1 MAECTPMTPKAPER
15 PRMAAAAVARMPR
28 SRRLGTREAPLA
40 GPLPD
45 DDRLVAGEHVA
56 GEALLVGGDLG
67 ADLEADRRRRRPCGV
82 PSGCS
87 SRMAQCSTRRVSVS
101 TRTVSS
107 SSSARSVA
115 RSARPAEARHRRL
128 AVGALALGGGA
139 PRLGLGALAL
149 GDDALA
155 VGAAEL
161 ARELVD
167 DRGDDDDRRRRQQP
181 PAQLA
186 GVEAPVGERDARA
199 DEPEDRE
206 HGLERG
212 LAQAEVDR
220 VRA

>member
-1 MAECTPMTPKAPER
+1 MTPKAPER

-28 SRRLGTREAPLA
+28 SRRLGTLKRRSLAHSQTMIGSSPASTWPAKRCSSAGTSAPTSKPIGGDGVHVRAVGLQLA
-40 GPLPD
+40 DGAVLD
-45 DDRLVAGEHVA
+45 AQRLGQHAHGLVEQQRA
-56 GEALLVGGDLG
+56 VGG
-67 ADLEADRRRRRPCGV
+67 
-82 PSGCS
+82 
-87 SRMAQCSTRRVSVS
+87 AQRQ
-101 TRTVSS
+101 
-107 SSSARSVA
+107 AGQ
-115 RSARPAEARHRRL
+115 ARHGRL

-181 PAQLA
+181 RAQLA

-199 DEPEDRE
+199 DEAEDRE
-206 HGLERG
+206 HGLKRG